1 MTILLKHL
9 YVEIPIYL
17 QGHDRLL
24 KKPSFL
30 TKSVGANVRLSS
42 KNISIKAI
50 TDFNLEI
57 QNGGRVGLLGHNG
70 AGKSTLLK
78 TIAGIVPHSSGVLK
92 VNGKVGCIFDSGS
105 NFSNELT
112 GREIIKFYCKIFH
125 PEVSHLSIEEDILSF
140 TELGDYIDLPIRVYS
155 AGMNARLYAALSTST
170 RNDILLI
177 DEGIGAG
184 DMAFQQKFSI
194 RLDKYLKSASILVL
208 ATHSL
213 ELMREYCNE
222 GIIMKR
228 GEKVFH
234 GGINEA
240 IEKYTSD
247 VHE

>member
-1 MTILLKHL
+1 MSIQLDNVH
-9 YVEIPIYL
+9 VEIPLYL

-24 KKPSFL
+24 KKPTFL
-30 TKSVGANVRLSS
+30 TKSVGGNVRHTTKS
-42 KNISIKAI
+42 ISIKAV

-57 QNGGRVGLLGHNG
+57 KNGGRVGLLGHNG

-78 TIAGIVPHSSGVLK
+78 AMAGIVPCSSGVLR
-92 VNGKVGCIFDSGS
+92 VSGKVGCIFDGGS

-112 GREIIKFYCKIFH
+112 GREVIKFYCKIFNPDASH
-125 PEVSHLSIEEDILSF
+125 PDIEEDVLDF
-140 TELGDYIDLPIRVYS
+140 TELGDFIDLPTRVYS
-155 AGMNARLYAALSTST
+155 AGMSARLYAALSTAT

-194 RLDKYLKSASILVL
+194 RLDNYLKSAAILVL

-228 GEKVFH
+228 GEKIFH
-234 GGINEA
+234 GEINEA
-240 IEKYTSD
+240 IRRYTMGIED
-247 VHE
+247 